1 LVLGQSFIS
10 FVALA
15 GSLPHLTEIS
25 NEIKAIQKMRKFYCG
40 SQQGIEPRHKILG
53 GCHDL
58 LDLNQYAPPLMDLS
72 DP

>member
-1 LVLGQSFIS
+1 MIRDADSEDLLSAATAVPSSSMHICLHNLVLAQ
-10 FVALA
+10 
-15 GSLPHLTEIS
+15 H
-25 NEIKAIQKMRKFYCG
+25 